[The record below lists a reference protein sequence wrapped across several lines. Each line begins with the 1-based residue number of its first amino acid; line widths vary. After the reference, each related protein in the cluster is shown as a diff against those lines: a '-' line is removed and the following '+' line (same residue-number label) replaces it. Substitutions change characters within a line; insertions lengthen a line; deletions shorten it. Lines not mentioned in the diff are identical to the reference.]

1 MSTKII
7 VYGFDRSPPVRAVLL
22 TLNALNLEYEQ
33 ISVDTQKGEQ
43 FAQDY
48 LKKNPTH
55 TIPVLEIDGQY
66 IADSH
71 AIIAF
76 LASKYGKDDTLYPK
90 DLYQRALVD
99 QRLHYENGGIFHGV
113 VKNHIRPFALCTLS
127 RDAAEAAVKAIKEV
141 YNVIEAFL
149 IQNRYIAGEHLTI
162 ADLSFLSTVTV
173 MDLVAPVNAENWPK
187 LTDWLVKLKKLPYYE
202 QANAKG
208 LKEIEE
214 ALQTALEKYKK

>member
-1 MSTKII
+1 ENSTFLLLSEKLDETFIKMSTKII

-22 TLNALNLEYEQ
+22 TLNALKLEYEQ

-76 LASKYGKDDTLYPK
+76 LASKYGKDDTLY
-90 DLYQRALVD
+90 
-99 QRLHYENGGIFHGV
+99 
-113 VKNHIRPFALCTLS
+113 
-127 RDAAEAAVKAIKEV
+127 
-141 YNVIEAFL
+141 
-149 IQNRYIAGEHLTI
+149 
-162 ADLSFLSTVTV
+162 
-173 MDLVAPVNAENWPK
+173 
-187 LTDWLVKLKKLPYYE
+187 
-202 QANAKG
+202 
-208 LKEIEE
+208 
-214 ALQTALEKYKK
+214 